1 MYQNLLRESNLYQ
14 SLHQLDGE
22 LALEAQKEGCECG
35 GVLHRALYPRK
46 PRGAPASTSRD
57 YQWRWSFCCSEE
69 GCRRR
74 RTPPSVLFLGR
85 KVYFAAV
92 VILVSGI
99 TPGTDTRED
108 FEARGTGRRERADDQ
123 PMATVVAGDDCAEP
137 ILGGGARPLSHAGRR
152 EELAARVAPS
162 FLQGGKARGARA
174 SFVFSPPVDA
184 VNGAR
189 LLMVVEDPQKMPS
202 TVSE

>member
-1 MYQNLLRESNLYQ
+1 MCLKGFSFVLQKTKEVFLYQNLLKESNLYQ

-92 VILVSGI
+92 VVLVSVLRQGP
-99 TPGTDTRED
+99 TPMKISKLEELVGVSAQTIDRL
-108 FEARGTGRRERADDQ
+108 
-123 PMATVVAGDDCAEP
+123 ATVVAGDDCAEP

-152 EELAARVAPS
+152 EELAARVTPG
-162 FLQGGKARGARA
+162 F
-174 SFVFSPPVDA
+174 
-184 VNGAR
+184 
-189 LLMVVEDPQKMPS
+189 
-202 TVSE
+202 

>member
-1 MYQNLLRESNLYQ
+1 MRRCAPSSTVPTKAARCASFYEPRLSM
-14 SLHQLDGE
+14 
-22 LALEAQKEGCECG
+22 ALE
-35 GVLHRALYPRK
+35 LL
-46 PRGAPASTSRD
+46 
-57 YQWRWSFCCSEE
+57 
-69 GCRRR
+69 
-74 RTPPSVLFLGR
+74 LLGR
-85 KVYFAAV
+85 GLSSSTNTAIGFVSRSESVFRCRGYF
-92 VILVSGI
+92 GERI
-99 TPGTDTRED
+99 TPGTDTHED

-152 EELAARVAPS
+152 EELTARVAPS